1 MAKKKATRN
10 SKIDQA
16 PKTQQP
22 TIFSTIPIFLVM
34 LLVPL
39 VMRLKIVELDPQSA
53 QIWIEGSHNLDFN
66 AYWKMI
72 FLVVLAVIAGLIM
85 VMEWFLTK
93 KTFVSRRWWMPAA
106 AFSVLTLLSTF
117 FSSNPTVARRGVM
130 DHYEGMWALLAYM
143 LLFVTTLY
151 LVQTSQQRRFVL
163 HGLLFS
169 SIIIGIIGTLQW
181 IGYDPIIAPW
191 FQRMMLPPE
200 LHHAITDSG
209 HMGGGHS
216 VYATL
221 GNSNYVGSFTALTIP
236 VLLAAAYINKNHRVL
251 KILYTM
257 ASVVMFITLMGSQ
270 SRAGIAAFLTMVI
283 VATSF
288 VLIKASGK
296 TKKIVLAGSGGTL
309 AVLLII
315 ALIHPPIVNR
325 TMAELQHK
333 ENPAGLTDLWIEE
346 NLITME
352 TTQGIL
358 HIQYEKDQR
367 IVLKDETGNPI
378 ENIAESPFAAYEISL
393 DHASEHPVLLVD
405 NQKKAIEFPY
415 IHDEFHITDLKG
427 EIRPYERVEKWG
439 FEGREDLGS
448 RRGYTWSRTLPLL
461 KDHLL
466 IGAGPGNFIFE
477 FPQDDFL
484 GQLQGYNHPNRIVS
498 NPHNQYLQIA
508 IYTGLLSLLMFI
520 VLIGQFFW
528 SWCRNNKQKL
538 DLREENQ
545 LLLTAITLGIVG
557 YLVAA
562 VFNDSIVAIAPVFW
576 ILLAMGIQLQSE
588 CNQEDDGKN
597 EKTEI

>member
-1 MAKKKATRN
+1 MAKKKVAR
-10 SKIDQA
+10 SAKIDQA
-16 PKTQQP
+16 PKTQPP
-22 TIFSTIPIFLVM
+22 TILSTIPIFLVM

-72 FLVVLAVIAGLIM
+72 FLVVLAVITGFTM
-85 VMEWFLTK
+85 VMEWILTK
-93 KTFVSRRWWMPAA
+93 KTFVLRKWWLPAA
-106 AFSVLTLLSTF
+106 MFSVLTLLSTF

-130 DHYEGMWALLAYM
+130 DHYEGMWAILAYM
-143 LLFVTTLY
+143 LLFVSTLY

-181 IGYDPIIAPW
+181 IGYDPMIAPW

-200 LHHAITDSG
+200 LHHAIADSG
-209 HMGGGHS
+209 HTGGGHS

-221 GNSNYVGSFTALTIP
+221 GNSNYIGSFTALTIP

-251 KILYTM
+251 KFLYAI
-257 ASVVMFITLMGSQ
+257 ASVLMLITLTGSQ
-270 SRAGIAAFLTMVI
+270 SRAGIAAFLAMAIIT
-283 VATSF
+283 TTL

-296 TKKIVLAGSGGTL
+296 TKKVVLAGSIGMLG
-309 AVLLII
+309 VLV
-315 ALIHPPIVNR
+315 ATVWMHPQIVNR
-325 TMAELQHK
+325 TIAELQQK

-352 TTQGIL
+352 TMQGIL
-358 HIQYEKDQR
+358 HIQYEKDQT

-378 ENIAESPFAAYEISL
+378 ENLAESPFAVYEISL
-393 DHASEHPVLLVD
+393 DHSSEHPVLLVD

-415 IHDEFHITDLKG
+415 INDKFHITDLKG
-427 EIRPYERVEKWG
+427 KIRPYERVEKWG
-439 FEGREDLGS
+439 FEGRESLGS

-477 FPQDDFL
+477 FPQEDFL

-508 IYTGLLSLLMFI
+508 IYTGLLSLVMFI
-520 VLIGQFFW
+520 LLIGQFFW
-528 SWCRNNKQKL
+528 NWCRKKKQKL
-538 DLREENQ
+538 DLTEENQ
-545 LLLTAITLGIVG
+545 LLLTAITLGIAG
-557 YLVAA
+557 YLIAA
-562 VFNDSIVAIAPVFW
+562 IFNDSIVAIAPVFW
-576 ILLAMGIQLQSE
+576 ILLAMGIRLQSE
-588 CNQEDDGKN
+588 CNQEDDAKN
-597 EKTEI
+597 EKTET